1 MKEPYVEGL
10 ATHDDPE
17 SCAVIREDAG
27 EALDRGTSGPGIQ
40 PRNSVV
46 RGAQAV
52 PMVGRQHAMHRERE
66 VYGGPTRS
74 KTPCTFGT
82 SMREN
87 REVCGPL
94 ATMAW
99 RDASGRP

>member
-1 MKEPYVEGL
+1 MKEPYVEGV

-46 RGAQAV
+46 QGAEAV
-52 PMVGRQHAMHRERE
+52 PMVGRQHAMHRHRE
-66 VYGGPTRS
+66 VHGGPARS

-82 SMREN
+82 SLCEN
-87 REVCGPL
+87 REVCRPL
-94 ATMAW
+94 ATVAW
-99 RDASGRP
+99 RDALERP